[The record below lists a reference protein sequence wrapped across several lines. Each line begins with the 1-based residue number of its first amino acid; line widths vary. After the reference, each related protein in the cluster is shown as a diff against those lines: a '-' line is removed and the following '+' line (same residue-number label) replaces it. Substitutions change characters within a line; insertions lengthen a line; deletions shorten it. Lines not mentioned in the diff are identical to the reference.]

1 MRYNGCSPFFISSW
15 SFNCFAECALLLPPL
30 PSAPL
35 CSSLFLFSSSLF
47 FVFLYKVFL
56 NSCILYF
63 VTYFHLQADP
73 EGPGCCALLL
83 SLLSLLLVI
92 TTMPFSLCLCIK
104 VIIILFVII
113 LFIMIMIIM
122 FMIMIIILF
131 MIRWL
136 WQVVQ
141 EYERAVIFRLGRL
154 RPGGAKGPGGFL
166 IS

>member
-1 MRYNGCSPFFISSW
+1 MDVHHFSFQVDLLNVLLIVLYSSPLSRV
-15 SFNCFAECALLLPPL
+15 
-30 PSAPL
+30 PSAAL

-122 FMIMIIILF
+122 FMIMIMIIILF
-131 MIRWL
+131 MIR
-136 WQVVQ
+136 
-141 EYERAVIFRLGRL
+141 
-154 RPGGAKGPGGFL
+154 
-166 IS
+166 